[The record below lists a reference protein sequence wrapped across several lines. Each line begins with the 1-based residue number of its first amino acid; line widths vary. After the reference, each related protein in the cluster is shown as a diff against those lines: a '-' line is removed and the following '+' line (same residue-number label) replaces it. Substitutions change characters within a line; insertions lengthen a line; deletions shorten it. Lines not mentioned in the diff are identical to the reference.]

1 MSGESPIHW
10 QDLNLE
16 EDEASVQGTKAL
28 RFMIEKIHQAQYNP
42 NLRPTVQSL
51 FKAHELV
58 LIPEERAERLPL
70 SQGNHVDE
78 LTTERGNNRETDPPQ
93 RRSSRSPRPARRP
106 LEREP
111 PSEDERSSKRRQPSS
126 SPSPNPTHRRGSER
140 GRTHARRRRSPSPS
154 SSPSSSSTSDKTSS
168 EEVEHARR
176 TNGRRVRPQRAWKRA
191 QKFKE
196 GGKNVTFLTYDGSY
210 GQVDKVLNFIQ
221 QFDAAFGGENF
232 TESSK
237 LRHMSMYLQKS
248 ARKWWASLK
257 TKGIQPRSWK
267 RCRLEIMK
275 QFLPGNVKDDVLTAW
290 RGLTYEKGDN
300 IQKYVDKFWDLHLK
314 ASVFKDIDFDEQRQ
328 QFCAGLPEDVR
339 AYVNDQK
346 PESIAAV
353 IHRSFVGMKI
363 FMTGKSFPTSQD
375 KSEKASYK
383 EQAQKDP
390 KGSTNERRKRRSHT
404 KDPIDFLQRSWK
416 SIRRI
421 IVASGAVRRVMHTV
435 LALKSNKRKILRKQ
449 PKYIFLQELL
459 IPQLNCALRG
469 EKSGIKTLLFYL
481 ILALLTILS
490 QLNLHR
496 S

>member
-16 EDEASVQGTKAL
+16 EDDGSAQGTKAL
-28 RFMIEKIHQAQYNP
+28 RFMVKKIRQAQYNP
-42 NLRPTVQSL
+42 NLRPTVESL

-58 LIPEERAERLPL
+58 LIPGERAERIPLPQ
-70 SQGNHVDE
+70 SNHVDE

-93 RRSSRSPRPARRP
+93 RRSSGSPRPTRRP
-106 LEREP
+106 LERNP
-111 PSEDERSSKRRQPSS
+111 PSEDDRSSKRRRPSS

-154 SSPSSSSTSDKTSS
+154 SSPSSSSTSYRTGS
-168 EEVEHARR
+168 EEGEHSRR

-210 GQVDKVLNFIQ
+210 GQVDKVLNFVQ
-221 QFDAAFGGENF
+221 QFDAAFGGEHF

-267 RCRLEIMK
+267 RCRLELMK

-375 KSEKASYK
+375 KSVKVSYK
-383 EQAQKDP
+383 EQARKDP
-390 KGSTNERRKRRSHT
+390 KGSTYGKRQV
-404 KDPIDFLQRSWK
+404 KGAIQR
-416 SIRRI
+416 I
-421 IVASGAVRRVMHTV
+421 
-435 LALKSNKRKILRKQ
+435 Q
-449 PKYIFLQELL
+449 
-459 IPQLNCALRG
+459 
-469 EKSGIKTLLFYL
+469 
-481 ILALLTILS
+481 
-490 QLNLHR
+490 
-496 S
+496 